1 VKIHLGGHLNF
12 YDAEKRAW
20 LEMHTPKPI
29 SIDELRAILGLPGGE
44 IMLVAVNGTVI
55 ESLDTLVSDE
65 DRVEFYSPIGGGA

>member
-1 VKIHLGGHLNF
+1 MKIHLGGHLNF

-20 LEMHTPKPI
+20 VEMHLPKPMRV
-29 SIDELRAILGLPGGE
+29 DELRGILGLPNGE
-44 IMLVAVNGTVI
+44 IMLVAVNGTVN